1 MAKTTS
7 PGLFNGLT
15 KEDVQK
21 LTEQGQLL
29 QLHAGQEHIEQGK
42 PQGHLFVVLSGRVHA
57 GQRTARGAQ
66 RYLGIVEAG
75 ETYGEVTLFDAK
87 PASANIKAGPAS
99 EVLMIPRSV
108 IFQFLCDQPAAGCT
122 LLLNLCQTMAQRL
135 RNANARLGDDP
146 AHNLGG

>member
-7 PGLFNGLT
+7 PGLFNGLS

-57 GQRTARGAQ
+57 GHRTARGAQ

-87 PASANIKAGPAS
+87 PASASIKAGPAS
-99 EVLMIPRSV
+99 EILMIPRSA
-108 IFQFLCDQPAAGCT
+108 IFQFLCDNPAAGCT

-135 RNANARLGDDP
+135 RSANARLGNDP
-146 AHNLGG
+146 TLNLTG